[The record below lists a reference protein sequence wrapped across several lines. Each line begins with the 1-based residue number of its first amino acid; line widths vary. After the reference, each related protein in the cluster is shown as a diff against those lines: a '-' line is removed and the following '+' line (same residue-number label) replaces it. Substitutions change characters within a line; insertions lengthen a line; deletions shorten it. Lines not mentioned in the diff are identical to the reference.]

1 MSEVVT
7 KAVQKLGEK
16 IESFDS
22 VAKFVITGEGAI
34 MIDEDGVRA
43 GDEDAE
49 VTLTASRETFE
60 GILNG
65 DVNPATAFMM
75 GKLKIDGSMG
85 VAMQLGQKLSA
96 APACNRH
103 PSISCR
109 TIGRSL
115 PAPSGRRRAMG
126 SACAWRIGPRM
137 RHAAAYCCSPGGPN
151 ISRNTPLS
159 PIA

>member
-16 IESFDS
+16 IDSFES

-85 VAMQLGQKLSA
+85 VAMQLGQKLS
-96 APACNRH
+96 
-103 PSISCR
+103 
-109 TIGRSL
+109 
-115 PAPSGRRRAMG
+115 
-126 SACAWRIGPRM
+126 
-137 RHAAAYCCSPGGPN
+137 
-151 ISRNTPLS
+151 
-159 PIA
+159 

>member
-16 IESFDS
+16 IDSFDS

-49 VTLTASRETFE
+49 VTLTASREKFE

-85 VAMQLGQKLSA
+85 VAMQLGQKLS
-96 APACNRH
+96 
-103 PSISCR
+103 
-109 TIGRSL
+109 
-115 PAPSGRRRAMG
+115 
-126 SACAWRIGPRM
+126 
-137 RHAAAYCCSPGGPN
+137 
-151 ISRNTPLS
+151 
-159 PIA
+159 

>member
-16 IESFDS
+16 IDSFDS
-22 VAKFVITGEGAI
+22 VAKFVITDEGAI

-60 GILNG
+60 GIMNG

-85 VAMQLGQKLSA
+85 VAMQLGQKLS
-96 APACNRH
+96 
-103 PSISCR
+103 
-109 TIGRSL
+109 
-115 PAPSGRRRAMG
+115 
-126 SACAWRIGPRM
+126 
-137 RHAAAYCCSPGGPN
+137 
-151 ISRNTPLS
+151 
-159 PIA
+159 

>member
-16 IESFDS
+16 IDSFDS

-65 DVNPATAFMM
+65 DVNPATAFMT

-85 VAMQLGQKLSA
+85 VAMQLGQKLS
-96 APACNRH
+96 
-103 PSISCR
+103 
-109 TIGRSL
+109 
-115 PAPSGRRRAMG
+115 
-126 SACAWRIGPRM
+126 
-137 RHAAAYCCSPGGPN
+137 
-151 ISRNTPLS
+151 
-159 PIA
+159 

>member
-16 IESFDS
+16 IDSFDS

-34 MIDEDGVRA
+34 MIDENGVRA

-85 VAMQLGQKLSA
+85 VAMQLGQKLS
-96 APACNRH
+96 
-103 PSISCR
+103 
-109 TIGRSL
+109 
-115 PAPSGRRRAMG
+115 
-126 SACAWRIGPRM
+126 
-137 RHAAAYCCSPGGPN
+137 
-151 ISRNTPLS
+151 
-159 PIA
+159 